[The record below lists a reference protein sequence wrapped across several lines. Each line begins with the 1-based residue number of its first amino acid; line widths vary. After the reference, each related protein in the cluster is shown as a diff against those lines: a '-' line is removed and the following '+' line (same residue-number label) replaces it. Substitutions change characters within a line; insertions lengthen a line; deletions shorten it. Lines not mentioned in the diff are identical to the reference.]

1 MTFAQQ
7 HDTAEQQQ
15 QQQQLVSLVRAAQ
28 QGDRAALETLFH
40 RYHRAVYATVVRRLG
55 DHAEAQ
61 ELCQE
66 VFIQAMRK
74 VHQLH
79 NPLCFGAWLRS
90 VAKRM
95 AVNRATRGAK
105 KDILRPASLE
115 ARCVG
120 HETPL
125 GQMLARERSECVRVG
140 LDRLTELDRNTL
152 VAFYF
157 EGQSLVQMSQQFRS
171 PVGTIKRRL
180 HVARKRLAAQL
191 EAFASS

>member
-1 MTFAQQ
+1 MSFVQQ
-7 HDTAEQQQ
+7 QSTAEQQE
-15 QQQQLVSLVRAAQ
+15 LVRLVRAAQ
-28 QGDRAALETLFH
+28 QGDRAALEALFH
-40 RYHRAVYATVVRRLG
+40 RYYRAVYATVVRRLG

-66 VFIQAMRK
+66 VFLQAMRK

-79 NPLCFGAWLRS
+79 NPLCFGGWLRS

-95 AVNRATRGAK
+95 ALNRATRGAR
-105 KDILRPASLE
+105 KDQVRAGALE

-120 HETPL
+120 NETPL
-125 GQMLARERSECVRVG
+125 GQILARERRERVRVG

-157 EGQSLVQMSQQFRS
+157 EGQSLVQMSHQFRS